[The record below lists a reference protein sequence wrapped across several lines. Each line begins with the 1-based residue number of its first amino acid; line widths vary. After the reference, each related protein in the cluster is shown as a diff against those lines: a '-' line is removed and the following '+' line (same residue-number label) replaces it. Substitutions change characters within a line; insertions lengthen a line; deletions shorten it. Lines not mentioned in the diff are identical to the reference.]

1 MTLWMLVAPWLL
13 GGAVLA
19 QDVGTIDPSVA
30 RRRIAE
36 LAGVEKPT
44 AEHIEALM
52 AIAERTADPALAA
65 NAAYNAGTIA
75 LMLGDDRA
83 EALLREADRDASDPV
98 VRADARFNLGHAA
111 YRAADTETPPGSLE
125 EIDRRIA
132 GLTKAA
138 DLFRSAL
145 DLSPDHEQAA
155 ANTERVRREIR
166 ALEQA
171 RQQLEKQQQMQQELA
186 DQLEQLAEQQ
196 QQQADQSRSRA
207 QQTDADSTQ
216 EQQQSENSEAAQ
228 SQDALSKD
236 TEQAREQSEEAGAGK
251 ETKDAL
257 DQAQRAQQRAKDA
270 LENNDPEAA
279 AEAQQ
284 QAAEALREA
293 AERARPDRP
302 GSQEGDQS
310 PQEESPPPDSTQQSE
325 QQAESE
331 SPGITPLAESL
342 LEKERNER
350 EQRMRYLQK
359 TGRQRVE
366 RDW

>member
-1 MTLWMLVAPWLL
+1 MKVWTLAGPMLL

-36 LAGVEKPT
+36 LTSVEPPT
-44 AEHIEALM
+44 TEQIDTLVAL
-52 AIAERTADPALAA
+52 AERTTDPSLSA

-75 LMLGDDRA
+75 LSLGDDRA
-83 EALLREADRDASDPV
+83 ETLLREADREGTDPAL
-98 VRADARFNLGHAA
+98 RAEARFNLAHAA
-111 YRAADTETPPGSLE
+111 YKSASTGTTPGSPR
-125 EIDRRIA
+125 EIDEQIV
-132 GLTKAA
+132 GLTEAA
-138 DLFRSAL
+138 NLFRSVL
-145 DLSPDHEQAA
+145 DLSPGHARAA

-166 ALEQA
+166 ALENA
-171 RQQLEKQQQMQQELA
+171 REQLERQQQMQQELA

-196 QQQADQSRSRA
+196 QQQAEQTQSRA
-207 QQTDADSTQ
+207 QHTDADSTQ
-216 EQQQSENSEAAQ
+216 EQQESENKDAAESQNALSEQ
-228 SQDALSKD
+228 TQDAR
-236 TEQAREQSEEAGAGK
+236 QRSEEAGAGQ
-251 ETKDAL
+251 ETRDAL
-257 DQAQRAQQRAKDA
+257 DQAREAQQRASDA
-270 LENNDPEAA
+270 LENNDTQTA

-293 AERARPDRP
+293 AERARPGKS
-302 GSQEGDQS
+302 GSQEGDQTP
-310 PQEESPPPDSTQQSE
+310 PQDSAPQDNPQQGEQPSESD
-325 QQAESE
+325 